1 MVNNYPEYAAGISYQ
16 KAESNAKHFYNAQ
29 VKVDPSDDSMSAVLT
44 KDGEIISELPGEGGG
59 VTVEAL
65 NVTENGTYSEEG
77 KAYSPVVVNVA
88 GGSSDFSTAE
98 VTIINNTMSNH
109 ILSFINLSEEEEGQI
124 TDNFTVNATETIKV
138 LAVFYKNYPIDG
150 KMNNYEEVFSLA
162 FSGDIADDGDG
173 YFIISGAG
181 TITITNVIS

>member
-29 VKVDPSDDSMSAVLT
+29 VKIDPSDDSMSAVLT
-44 KDGEIISELPGEGGG
+44 KDGEVISELPGEGGG

-98 VTIINNTMSNH
+98 VSITAFNGIEIH
-109 ILSFINLSEEEEGQI
+109 IPYIDEDSTDFGIWTVYQPADSDSHVLQTVLYKGLAYISAPNGNVTGVTGNAEIDEEEG
-124 TDNFTVNATETIKV
+124 
-138 LAVFYKNYPIDG
+138 
-150 KMNNYEEVFSLA
+150 
-162 FSGDIADDGDG
+162 
-173 YFIISGAG
+173 GAYIRG
-181 TITITNVIS
+181 NCTITFSSI